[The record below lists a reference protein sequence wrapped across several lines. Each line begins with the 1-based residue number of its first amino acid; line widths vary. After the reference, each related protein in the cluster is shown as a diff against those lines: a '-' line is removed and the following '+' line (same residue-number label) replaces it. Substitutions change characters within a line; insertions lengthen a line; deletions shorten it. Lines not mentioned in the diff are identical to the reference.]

1 MKLNL
6 FTSTLVGTL
15 ILSVFSVL
23 SPPSSKITLTGDYL
37 IWTLVSNLM
46 IVILLGVFIKNS
58 SNRGMTL
65 TLLVLAIHFVIG
77 NFNLLIEAYIFN
89 VTPRSETLEIM
100 ATGLVSTL
108 ITSPLLV
115 LIFGRWNAAANEA
128 SHTKRS
134 VLQWTWRIIA
144 GNLLYV
150 FFYLLAG
157 FILYAVYP
165 RLMDFYGDKIPEL
178 SVMINTQFFRALL
191 FIGVAILIDRNVNLS
206 LFYKALLTGFI
217 FSIVGGIAPLILPH
231 DELMPAYIRFGHA
244 FEVGFSNLLY
254 GIILTYLIGQRTAA
268 YDNNLSEIKN
278 QVTGQAQY

>member
-1 MKLNL
+1 MKLNV
-6 FTSTLVGTL
+6 FTSTLIGTL
-15 ILSVFSVL
+15 LLSIFSVL
-23 SPPSSKITLTGDYL
+23 SPPSSEITLNGDYL
-37 IWTLVSNLM
+37 FWVLVSNLM
-46 IVILLGVFIKNS
+46 IVILLGIFINKS
-58 SNRGMTL
+58 TQKGMTL
-65 TLLVLAIHFVIG
+65 ALLVLAIHFVIG

-115 LIFGRWNAAANEA
+115 LVFGRWNAAINEA

-134 VLQWTWRIIA
+134 VVQWTWRIIA

-157 FILYAVYP
+157 SILYALYP
-165 RLMDFYGDKIPEL
+165 KLMDFYGDKIPEL

-231 DELMPAYIRFGHA
+231 NELMPAYIRFGHA

-254 GIILTYLIGQRTAA
+254 GILLTYIIGQRTAV
-268 YDNNLSEIKN
+268 YDNNLIEIKN
-278 QVTGQAQY
+278 QVTGQAPH

>member
-1 MKLNL
+1 MKLNV
-6 FTSTLVGTL
+6 FTSTLIGTL
-15 ILSVFSVL
+15 LLSIFSVL
-23 SPPSSKITLTGDYL
+23 SPPSSEITLNGDYL
-37 IWTLVSNLM
+37 FWVLVSNLM
-46 IVILLGVFIKNS
+46 IVILLGIFINKS
-58 SNRGMTL
+58 TQKGMTL
-65 TLLVLAIHFVIG
+65 ALLVLAIHFVIG

-115 LIFGRWNAAANEA
+115 LVFGRWNAAINEA

-134 VLQWTWRIIA
+134 VVQWTWRIIA

-157 FILYAVYP
+157 SILYALYP
-165 RLMDFYGDKIPEL
+165 KLMDFYGDKIPEL

-231 DELMPAYIRFGHA
+231 NELMPAYIRFGHA

-254 GIILTYLIGQRTAA
+254 GILLTYLIGQRTAV
-268 YDNNLSEIKN
+268 YDNNLIEIKN
-278 QVTGQAQY
+278 QVTGQAPH